1 MKTKILFSIAK
12 ICVVLL
18 MLFTLI
24 YRITEIML
32 FKGTEGY
39 SLPFAISGM
48 TALFLLLVIFFI
60 GLRKK
65 QKWGFWY
72 GFILSILLLLVYLF
86 KAPFVWPYAVNV
98 VLLAIPIILLF
109 VLKREFK

>member
-12 ICVVLL
+12 ICVILL
-18 MLFTLI
+18 ILSTFI

-39 SLPFAISGM
+39 SLPYNIFGM
-48 TALFLLLVIFFI
+48 ITLFLLLTIFFI
-60 GLRKK
+60 GLWKK
-65 QKWGFWY
+65 RKWGFWY
-72 GFILSILLLLVYLF
+72 GLILSILLLLAYLF
-86 KAPFVWPYAVNV
+86 KAPFVWPYAVIV
-98 VLLAIPIILLF
+98 TLLVIPTILLF